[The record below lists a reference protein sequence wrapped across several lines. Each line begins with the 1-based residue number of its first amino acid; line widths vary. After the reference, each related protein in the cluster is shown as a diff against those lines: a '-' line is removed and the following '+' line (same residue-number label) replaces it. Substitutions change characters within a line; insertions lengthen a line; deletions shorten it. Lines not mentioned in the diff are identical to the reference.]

1 MHAYRDTIEWGMK
14 ERIRFSNDTI
24 VLAFSGAA
32 NYGTLCELRLS
43 ARIVQAITFDSAPP
57 AFSVEM
63 LMLVT
68 LEEKDEGPRR

>member
-1 MHAYRDTIEWGMK
+1 MGH
-14 ERIRFSNDTI
+14 ERKNSFSNDTI

-68 LEEKDEGPRR
+68 LEERTKGARR